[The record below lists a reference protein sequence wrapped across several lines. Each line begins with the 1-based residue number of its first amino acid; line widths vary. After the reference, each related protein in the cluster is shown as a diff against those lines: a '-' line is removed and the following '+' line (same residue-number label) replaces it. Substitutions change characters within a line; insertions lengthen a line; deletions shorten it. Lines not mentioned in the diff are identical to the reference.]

1 MRRQTASPCCISRS
15 RLRIELAQ
23 TGAVIARRPTGEVAV
38 PDAVRPVIG
47 TLNAEIVWRNEL
59 GGLTF
64 ELTDSTRRRFVKWAP
79 AGSGLDLGPE
89 IDRLHWLEGRWP
101 APRVLDAGGDES
113 GSWLMT
119 SAVPG
124 ENAVTDRWRNDP
136 VAAVRAIGEGLRAMH
151 DALPVQEC
159 PFSWGVQVR
168 YEVVRRRAADGLIDP
183 ADWHEEHQCLQ
194 PAEAL
199 ALLATPPP
207 VERLVVCHGDP
218 CAPNT
223 LIGPD
228 GRWTGHV
235 DFGALGIADRW
246 ADLAVA
252 AWSAEWN
259 YGPGWGEPLL
269 AAYGVARDDDRSA
282 YYRLLWDLD

>member
-1 MRRQTASPCCISRS
+1 MIAS
-15 RLRIELAQ
+15 
-23 TGAVIARRPTGEVAV
+23 RPTAEIAV
-38 PDAVRPVIG
+38 PDAVRRVIG
-47 TLNAEIVWRNEL
+47 ASRAEVVWHNEL

-64 ELTDSTRRRFVKWAP
+64 RLTDSMRPRFVKWAP

-89 IDRLHWLEGRWP
+89 IDRLHWLAGRWQ
-101 APRVLDAGGDES
+101 APRVLDAGADET

-124 ENAVTDRWRNDP
+124 ENAVTERWRDTP
-136 VAAVRAIGEGLRAMH
+136 AVAVRAIGDGLRAMH
-151 DALPVQEC
+151 DTLRVPEC
-159 PFSWGVQVR
+159 PFSWAAPAR
-168 YEVVRRRAADGLIDP
+168 YEAVRRRAADGLVDP
-183 ADWHEEHQCLQ
+183 AHWHEEHRSLQ

-199 ALLATPPP
+199 ALLASTPP
-207 VERLVVCHGDP
+207 VDRLVVCHGDA

-223 LIGPD
+223 LIGND

-235 DFGALGIADRW
+235 DFGALGVADRW

-269 AAYGVARDDDRSA
+269 AAYGISPDDDRSA